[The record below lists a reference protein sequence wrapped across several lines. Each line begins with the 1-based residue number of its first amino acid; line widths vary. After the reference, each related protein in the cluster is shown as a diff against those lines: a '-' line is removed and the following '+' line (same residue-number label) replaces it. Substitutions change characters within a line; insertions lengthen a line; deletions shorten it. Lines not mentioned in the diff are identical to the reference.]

1 MPGYP
6 KSDPKKTENAK
17 LPPFLNPYWFCE
29 KKTRW
34 QLYSVR
40 ECRRPHEKIFSF
52 ADFLSKKRVF
62 YDFRDLG
69 VPWSSAGPVIQANY
83 EVQTK
88 MWYFLERRE
97 LVLKDG
103 SGFTAIA
110 AAKFAQWAK
119 MRNFSTIFG
128 DFSNT

>member
-1 MPGYP
+1 MK
-6 KSDPKKTENAK
+6 KSFH
-17 LPPFLNPYWFCE
+17 L
-29 KKTRW
+29 
-34 QLYSVR
+34 Q
-40 ECRRPHEKIFSF
+40 IFYGKNLFFTISET
-52 ADFLSKKRVF
+52 
-62 YDFRDLG
+62 LG

-88 MWYFLERRE
+88 MWYFLERGG
-97 LVLKDG
+97 LVLKYG